1 MTATRPLALV
11 AKVLLLLAAV
21 ECCVRTIFFNYYI
34 VPHFVRRF
42 SLLRER
48 SGGANLSIL
57 FDVMHGAEPD
67 RIRIAFLGDSTMV
80 AIPGADETVVPYLV
94 REELRKRFGQS
105 RIDAVDA
112 SVIGLYASDGLLI
125 ADKLLGAGADV
136 IVYGLLP
143 RALPRHPVAVW
154 TTRVSSELGPSDLSR
169 LLVIGGG
176 GWLARNFEAEQL
188 IVGILGAGWKTY
200 AYRSALKR
208 CVSDTLVQRLPPLAV
223 LTEPPPYPPQLW
235 SFKSEPPEQFAWT
248 YAEYGP
254 PNPNWEAL
262 ELLGRLCARYA
273 PRRCLIFSGPLNPA
287 RRDDLCEPRLY
298 AEYLARLQHLADQYG
313 LVFRDYSE
321 GMTPADFVVPAA
333 PTKPDPMHL
342 NAGGRAKLAAKL
354 VDPIAAIVAAE
365 IAEPAAVRT
374 TGRRVEAV
382 LADNSRFVGTTPFE
396 TPAETARAPQGE
408 RRIPSVASLDD

>member
-1 MTATRPLALV
+1 MRWRGARARPFANV
-11 AKVLLLLAAV
+11 VKVLVVLAAADW
-21 ECCVRTIFFNYYI
+21 CVRTTFFDQYI
-34 VPHFVRRF
+34 VPRFVRGHP
-42 SLLRER
+42 LLREG
-48 SGGANLSIL
+48 SGGGKLSIL
-57 FDVMHGAEPD
+57 FDAMRRSEPG
-67 RIRIAFLGDSTMV
+67 RIRIAFLGDSTMK
-80 AIPGADETVVPYLV
+80 AMPGADETVVPYLV

-125 ADKLLGAGADV
+125 TDKLLGAGADV

-143 RALPRHPVAVW
+143 RALPHHPVAVW
-154 TTRVSSELGPSDLSR
+154 TTRVSSELGPSDLGR

-200 AYRSALKR
+200 TYRTLLKR
-208 CVSDTLVQRLPPLAV
+208 CVSDTLVQQWPPLAA
-223 LTEPPPYPPQLW
+223 LTKPLPAPPQPW
-235 SFKSEPPEQFAWT
+235 SFKPETPRQYVWT
-248 YAEYGP
+248 YDECGP

-262 ELLGRLCARYA
+262 ELLGRLCGRYA

-321 GMTPADFVVPAA
+321 GMTPADFVVPPA

-365 IAEPAAVRT
+365 F
-374 TGRRVEAV
+374 TGPVPKT
-382 LADNSRFVGTTPFE
+382 S
-396 TPAETARAPQGE
+396 TASFHG
-408 RRIPSVASLDD
+408 VK